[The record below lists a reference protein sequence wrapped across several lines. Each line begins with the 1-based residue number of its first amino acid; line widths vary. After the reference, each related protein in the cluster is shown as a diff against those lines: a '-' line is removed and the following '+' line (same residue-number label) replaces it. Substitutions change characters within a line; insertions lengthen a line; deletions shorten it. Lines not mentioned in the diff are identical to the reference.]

1 MTSYNVLVVDDEL
14 DIRELI
20 QEILTE
26 EGYKVTVASSAREAK
41 EARINRDFDL
51 ILFSDSSQLAEL
63 SGQIDCDFF
72 APKSNSLTR
81 PSGRTMTLALFRSR

>member
-41 EARINRDFDL
+41 EARAKSDFDL
-51 ILFSDSSQLAEL
+51 ILQFHIE
-63 SGQIDCDFF
+63 
-72 APKSNSLTR
+72 KH
-81 PSGRTMTLALFRSR
+81 

>member
-26 EGYKVTVASSAREAK
+26 EGYKVTVAS
-41 EARINRDFDL
+41 RDR
-51 ILFSDSSQLAEL
+51 
-63 SGQIDCDFF
+63 
-72 APKSNSLTR
+72 KSVV
-81 PSGRTMTLALFRSR
+81 

>member
-41 EARINRDFDL
+41 Y
-51 ILFSDSSQLAEL
+51 
-63 SGQIDCDFF
+63 
-72 APKSNSLTR
+72 PTK
-81 PSGRTMTLALFRSR
+81 